1 MDVRG
6 IIAAGQVASRF
17 QPIVQLSDGHV
28 VAHEA
33 LSRGPAGTPLECPRA
48 LFAAVAEQ
56 GSEHALD
63 AVCRASA
70 LRAATDAGWAAG
82 PDGPLFV
89 NVHPGALLRAD
100 FLPELRHAVHAVGRT
115 SRDVVLELSE
125 AERLDEEVHAR
136 LAACRAAGFWI
147 ALDDAGAGRC
157 GLQAIAEVVPD
168 VVKVDRSLV
177 AGMDRH
183 RGRHA
188 AVAALAQ
195 LAGELGI
202 VLVAEGIETE
212 GELRAARALGVPLG
226 QGFLLGV
233 PAERPLP
240 AGSVAEACVPAE
252 ARPAPGAVTAPVLAR
267 RRYPRPRL
275 RRAA

>member
-1 MDVRG
+1 M
-6 IIAAGQVASRF
+6 ASRF

-33 LSRGPAGTPLECPRA
+33 LARGPAGSALETPRA
-48 LFAAVAEQ
+48 LFAAAAEQ

-82 PDGPLFV
+82 PDGPLFL
-89 NVHPGALLRAD
+89 NVRPGALLHDD
-100 FLPELRHAVHAVGRT
+100 FLPTLEHAVRAAGRT
-115 SRDVVLELSE
+115 PRDVVLELSE
-125 AERLDEEVHAR
+125 AERLDGGEVHAP

-147 ALDDAGAGRC
+147 ALDDVGAGRC
-157 GLQAIAEVVPD
+157 GLHAIAEAVPD
-168 VVKVDRSLV
+168 VVKVDRSLI
-177 AGMDRH
+177 AGMDAH
-183 RGRHA
+183 RGRRA
-188 AVAALAQ
+188 AVAALVQ

-212 GELRAARALGVPLG
+212 GELRAARALGAPLG
-226 QGFLLGV
+226 QGFLLGL

-240 AGSVAEACVPAE
+240 AGSVAAAFAPAD
-252 ARPAPGAVTAPVLAR
+252 ARPAPGAVTAPVLPR
-267 RRYPRPRL
+267 RRHLSPRPR
-275 RRAA
+275 RAG